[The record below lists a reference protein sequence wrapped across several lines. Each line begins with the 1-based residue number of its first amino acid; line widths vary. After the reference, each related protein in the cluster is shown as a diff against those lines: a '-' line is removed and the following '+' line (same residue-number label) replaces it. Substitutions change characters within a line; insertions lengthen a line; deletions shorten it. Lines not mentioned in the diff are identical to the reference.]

1 MTLVLE
7 MQSNLHQIHQE
18 PVPTQLAHMEDLL
31 SDVLLV
37 VPIELLVLLQAEE
50 VDCGGVGLK
59 VAHLDGLLTDLAAH
73 LDLVLL
79 EVVAQQD
86 LISDGVILLILLPCL
101 LRHFSPPNL
110 STSINNL
117 VLDIFKAWAIWIFV
131 QILSQF

>member
-1 MTLVLE
+1 

-18 PVPTQLAHMEDLL
+18 PVPTQLAVVEDLL

-50 VDCGGVGLK
+50 VDCGGVGLQ

-79 EVVAQQD
+79 QVVAQQD
-86 LISDGVILLILLPCL
+86 LLSDGVILLILLL
-101 LRHFSPPNL
+101 SLSRHFDVPYISN
-110 STSINNL
+110 SIYNL
-117 VLDIFKAWAIWIFV
+117 VLDIFEAWTIWIFV